1 MTTPKTRKTNISKC
15 SEAECLTVNIYKNH
29 SKAFVY
35 NVWNGN
41 QFIGEI
47 VEDDIMYLLSRNE
60 LKKLDGEEVSRFR
73 VSVKQLKRVVM
84 RPNTTRFN
92 N

>member
-1 MTTPKTRKTNISKC
+1 MKSKKIPETSTKKC
-15 SEAECLTVNIYKNH
+15 SEMECLTVNIYKNH

-47 VEDDIMYLLSRNE
+47 VEDDIMCLLSGEE
-60 LKKLDGEEVSRFR
+60 LKRLDGEEVSKFK

-84 RPNTTRFN
+84 RPNIIRFN